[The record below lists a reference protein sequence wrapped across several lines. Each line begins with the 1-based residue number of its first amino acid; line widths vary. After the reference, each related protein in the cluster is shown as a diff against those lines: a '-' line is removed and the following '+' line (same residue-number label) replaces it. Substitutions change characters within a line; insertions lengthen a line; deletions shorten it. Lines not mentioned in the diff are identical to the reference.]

1 MKRKNNFIWIVI
13 LLVVV
18 AMGVYYVG
26 RKHNNT
32 KQKHDKNHINSEL
45 NKSKVENN
53 DKNKK
58 EKTVISYEKLLSMY
72 QLKDLSLD

>member
-1 MKRKNNFIWIVI
+1 
-13 LLVVV
+13 
-18 AMGVYYVG
+18 MGVYYVG

-58 EKTVISYEKLLSMY
+58 KKLIWLTIVIV
-72 QLKDLSLD
+72 LKVLVEELFL